1 MIARQ
6 LFVLALGES
15 SKTGKLLLII
25 LFIIFLLNT
34 QLSSLLLRIHKH
46 KLRCC

>member
-15 SKTGKLLLII
+15 SKTGKLLLI